1 MNFIGSKTL
10 TSIVP
15 SIEDKIKEFP
25 LTIGSLYFFEEKAR
39 ISRPPLSPDSP
50 SPKGL
55 F

>member
-10 TSIVP
+10 ISILP
-15 SIEDKIKEFP
+15 SMENKIKEFP
-25 LTIGSLYFFEEKAR
+25 LTMGSLYFFEEKAR
-39 ISRPPLSPDSP
+39 ISRPPLSLDSP